1 LGMFSLGTILLV
13 VLVALIFFGLMHR
26 VLDRMKLTDREA
38 LILIVLMIVGS
49 FIDFTLIRGRIGF
62 SLNIGGGL
70 IPLFIAGYLLYKAG
84 STKEWVRALIGA
96 VVSAVAVYFI
106 TAVLM
111 RGNVEPAGRYEFL
124 DPLYVAPL
132 ISGIVGYLAGRS
144 RRGAFIAATLG
155 LVLNDLFHLFYLYTT
170 NTPGRVDLGGGGAF
184 DGIVVAGIL
193 AVLLAEVV
201 GESRE
206 RLQGGP
212 SYENRDP
219 KLLEGL
225 KNPEPELTSS
235 LGVSGEVK
243 NNEEE
248 NK

>member
-1 LGMFSLGTILLV
+1 MFSLGTILLV

-26 VLDRMKLTDREA
+26 VLDRMKLSDREA
-38 LILIVLMIVGS
+38 LILIGLMIVGS
-49 FIDFTLIRGRIGF
+49 FIDLTLFRGRITF
-62 SLNIGGGL
+62 SLNLGGGI
-70 IPLFIAGYLLYKAG
+70 IPLIIAGYLIYKAG
-84 STKEWVRALIGA
+84 STKEWVRALIGS
-96 VVSAVAVYFI
+96 VVAAIAVYFI

-111 RGNVEPAGRYEFL
+111 RGNVEPAGRFEML
-124 DPLYVAPL
+124 DPLYVAPVVAAV
-132 ISGIVGYLAGRS
+132 VGYLAGRS

-155 LVLNDLFHLFYLYTT
+155 LILNDLFHLFYLFTT

-193 AVLLAEVV
+193 AVLLAEVF
-201 GESRE
+201 GEVRE
-206 RLQGGP
+206 RLQRGP
-212 SYENRDP
+212 DTENRDS

-235 LGVSGEVK
+235 LGITGEVK
-243 NNEEE
+243 ENEKE

>member
-1 LGMFSLGTILLV
+1 MFSLGTILLV

-26 VLDRMKLTDREA
+26 VLDRMKLSDREA
-38 LILIVLMIVGS
+38 LILIGLMIVGS
-49 FIDFTLIRGRIGF
+49 FIDLTLLRGRISF
-62 SLNIGGGL
+62 SINLGGGI
-70 IPLFIAGYLLYKAG
+70 IPLVIAGYLIFKAG
-84 STKEWVRALIGA
+84 STKEWVRALIGS
-96 VVSAVAVYFI
+96 VVAAVAVYFI

-111 RGNVEPAGRYEFL
+111 RGNVEPAGRFAII
-124 DPLYVAPL
+124 DPLYVAPVVAAV
-132 ISGIVGYLAGRS
+132 VGYIAGRS

-155 LVLNDLFHLFYLYTT
+155 LILNDLFHLFYLFTT

-193 AVLLAEVV
+193 AVLLAEVF
-201 GESRE
+201 GEARE

-212 SYENRDP
+212 AQEKRDP
-219 KLLEGL
+219 QLLEGL

-243 NNEEE
+243 ENEQEA
-248 NK
+248 K